1 MTPGTGRYTAY
12 FQSGNGHHARPWLLL
27 RTEGAQETDWPQG
40 TLIPISTKEPR
51 VTLGM
56 AGKKINFLV
65 DTGASYSVLNS
76 DFGPLSLKSA
86 KIMGIEGN
94 F

>member
-1 MTPGTGRYTAY
+1 MNT
-12 FQSGNGHHARPWLLL
+12 H
-27 RTEGAQETDWPQG
+27 
-40 TLIPISTKEPR
+40 IPISTKEPQA
-51 VTLGM
+51 TLDM